1 MTLMNVSP
9 ILQILYPGVYKIQTS
24 VSRVSRCSGAGTGVS
39 VRMKVGIY
47 SIARMVVSITMIRNT
62 HVSHISGCGLD
73 LAF

>member
-1 MTLMNVSP
+1 MR
-9 ILQILYPGVYKIQTS
+9 LQILYPGVYKIQTS

-47 SIARMVVSITMIRNT
+47 SIGRMVVSITVIRNT
-62 HVSHISGCGLD
+62 RAHVSGCGLD